1 MAATLRVGGL
11 AMGHSFVVNRKDL
24 EYRNSFGAVVRG
36 WGGDWENGKAP
47 EMTVATAARPRAVRD
62 APEPSPSKRLKWQL
76 PR

>member
-1 MAATLRVGGL
+1 MRSLEGSNSQSREVAGQVRGAGGVGGL
-11 AMGHSFVVNRKDL
+11 S
-24 EYRNSFGAVVRG
+24 
-36 WGGDWENGKAP
+36 GGPVSAWEDGKAP

>member
-36 WGGDWENGKAP
+36 WGGDWENGC
-47 EMTVATAARPRAVRD
+47 R
-62 APEPSPSKRLKWQL
+62 
-76 PR
+76 